1 MVYLEINKHVYDTD
15 ERKILFMVS
24 YCQGGTAG
32 IWAETFVNTR
42 LLGGNLGTWTDFQT
56 EFVQNFLSS
65 DAAGEAKAELM
76 RLRQTGPA
84 DEYVAQ
90 FKILTSRSGITDYEA
105 LVELFQRGLQKP
117 LLTRIYNKDTLPTDM
132 DGWYKAAQHMD
143 HQWRRMRRIIEGNAF
158 NSFSGNRQQNQAYR
172 DPNAMDVDH
181 IKINRLSAQDKE
193 RYFKE
198 GRCFSCGEK
207 GHRSAN
213 CPKKRGGQNNN
224 YQGIRFQ
231 GNRFQKQPEQR
242 PTPQGNYSQ
251 QRNVRQMQNT
261 TQELAPEGSSYQADP
276 ETNKTPEYGMPAK
289 ERATKIRA
297 LLSGMQEEEREAVLD
312 QLAEQGFA

>member
-1 MVYLEINKHVYDTD
+1 MI
-15 ERKILFMVS
+15 S
-24 YCQGGTAG
+24 YCQGGTVG

-42 LLGGNLGTWTDFQT
+42 VLTGQLGTWIDFQT
-56 EFVQNFLSS
+56 EFTRNFLSS
-65 DAAGEAKAELM
+65 DVAGDAKGELM
-76 RLRQTGPA
+76 RLKQTGSA

-105 LVELFQRGLQKP
+105 LVELFQRGLQKA
-117 LLTRIYNKDTLPTDM
+117 LLMKIYNKDTLPSTM
-132 DGWYKAAQHMD
+132 DDWYRAAQTMD
-143 HQWRRMRRIIEGNAF
+143 HQWRRMRRILEGNTF
-158 NSFSGNRQQNQAYR
+158 NSFTGHRQQTQAHH

-181 IKINRLSAQDKE
+181 IRVNRLSTQDKE

-207 GHRSAN
+207 GHRSAS

-224 YQGIRFQ
+224 YQGNRFQ
-231 GNRFQKQPEQR
+231 GNRLQKQSEQR
-242 PTPQGNYSQ
+242 PASQGNYPQ
-251 QRNVRQMQNT
+251 QRNVRQMQNE
-261 TQELAPEGSSYQADP
+261 TQEPMPEGPSYQ
-276 ETNKTPEYGMPAK
+276 ETIKVPEYGMQAK

-297 LLSGMQEEEREAVLD
+297 LLSGMQEEEREEVLD